1 MADDDARR
9 PGQDGVPDGSGQDGG
24 QGRDRRDPGG
34 TGRDLDAEFDAMVN
48 GLEMPGLDGLDGLDH
63 AGPADPEGAGTG
75 PAGDPETTGPD
86 RPGSGGPA
94 QHVVG
99 VDPADV
105 PHNSYRDPASSA
117 GPARGGAAGGVPGFS
132 DADRADL
139 DALGRDEAAGMPRA
153 VKVAVVL
160 TPLASAE
167 ALAGLC
173 AMSGL
178 ACWVVP
184 ARSGA
189 YAVKEFVS
197 AHAEWDVAELLGGM
211 ESEPAEAAELAGTLS
226 RLARGGVVLLTAD
239 LATDVG
245 IESGLSGHITARH
258 YVSGEAGEETSAG
271 LVMSAVD
278 ASVEDVLFGILKAA
292 EVPGALDTTNLPTGR
307 AFRLFGR
314 GLRRPRGQGGST
326 R

>member
-1 MADDDARR
+1 M
-9 PGQDGVPDGSGQDGG
+9 GV
-24 QGRDRRDPGG
+24 
-34 TGRDLDAEFDAMVN
+34 N
-48 GLEMPGLDGLDGLDH
+48 
-63 AGPADPEGAGTG
+63 
-75 PAGDPETTGPD
+75 
-86 RPGSGGPA
+86 
-94 QHVVG
+94 
-99 VDPADV
+99 PADV
-105 PHNSYRDPASSA
+105 PHNSYRDPAPTGSEA
-117 GPARGGAAGGVPGFS
+117 GQNDEAADSDGLS
-132 DADRADL
+132 DADRSDL
-139 DALGRDEAAGMPRA
+139 DSLGREGSTELPRA

-173 AMSGL
+173 AMSDL

-189 YAVKEFVS
+189 YAVKEFIS
-197 AHAEWDVAELLGGM
+197 AHAEWDVAELLGGI
-211 ESEPAEAAELAGTLS
+211 ESEPAEAAELAGALS

-258 YVSGEAGEETSAG
+258 YVSGHAGEETSAG

-278 ASVEDVLFGILKAA
+278 ASVEDVLFGIVKAS
-292 EVPGALDTTNLPTGR
+292 EVPGALDTTDLPTGR

-314 GLRRPRGQGGST
+314 GLRRPRGPRGSQG
-326 R
+326 